1 MLIVKISRL
10 NDDFRAGIRG
20 GDSEKERIMSAQFS
34 PLPSAL
40 RLPARFAA
48 PKVGLVWLTHL
59 ARFWRAYDTRRQLN
73 ELDAHLLRDIGVT
86 RLDARL
92 EAARKPWDIQG
103 G

>member
-1 MLIVKISRL
+1 
-10 NDDFRAGIRG
+10 
-20 GDSEKERIMSAQFS
+20 MSAQLS

-48 PKVGLVWLTHL
+48 PKLDLNWLTWFG
-59 ARFWRAYDTRRQLN
+59 RFWRACETRRQLS

-86 RLDARL
+86 RMDARR
-92 EAARKPWDIQG
+92 EAARKPWDLQG

>member
-1 MLIVKISRL
+1 MLTVKISRL
-10 NDDFRAGIRG
+10 NDDCGAGIRG

-48 PKVGLVWLTHL
+48 PKLDLSWI
-59 ARFWRAYDTRRQLN
+59 ARVWRAYQTRRQLS
-73 ELDAHLLRDIGVT
+73 ELDAHLLRDIGMT
-86 RLDARL
+86 RLDAEL
-92 EAARKPWDIQG
+92 EAARKPWDLQG